1 MHLRLI
7 SALRESARRL
17 PPLGVF
23 VVGMLVGGVIGVIFA
38 SLAFSAYLLDFLV
51 MIRDSVTAIATVV
64 LAAATISLYRATRV
78 LAESTRALSEIE
90 GRRERRLRLDRLV
103 YLSEKLIK
111 IEPADLV
118 GPLRT
123 GSYRHDPNAKRERL
137 K

>member
-64 LAAATISLYRATRV
+64 LAAATISLYRATR
-78 LAESTRALSEIE
+78 AFW
-90 GRRERRLRLDRLV
+90 
-103 YLSEKLIK
+103 
-111 IEPADLV
+111 
-118 GPLRT
+118 
-123 GSYRHDPNAKRERL
+123 
-137 K
+137 